1 MKNLA
6 WTVSDMGDQHDRT
19 VLITGA
25 NSGLGL
31 ASALA
36 FAQSGARVL
45 LACRSPE
52 RGGAA
57 LEQVRAVAT
66 GNAPQLIELDL
77 ADLASVKQASE
88 QVGEVASSLDVLMNN
103 AGVMALPLRRTAQ
116 GHEMQ
121 FGTNHLGHFALTAR
135 LLPLLLAAPDARV
148 VTTSSG
154 AHRLGK
160 MRWQDLDWHSGYQ
173 KWAAYGQSKLANL
186 MFCFELQRQAVAAKV
201 KLSSLAAHPGYAST
215 HLQAAGPELSG
226 QALMGR
232 FMDVA
237 NSVFAQSAEQ
247 GALPQLFA
255 ATSSEA
261 VGGCYYGP
269 SGLGEMRGAPRL
281 VQTTSSALKRDEW
294 EKLWSVSSE
303 LTELSFDWPN

>member
-1 MKNLA
+1 MKTLS
-6 WTVSDMGDQHDRT
+6 WTVADMGDQRDLT

-31 ASALA
+31 SSARA

-45 LACRSPE
+45 LGCRSPE

-57 LEQVRAVAT
+57 LKQVQAVAT
-66 GNAPQLIELDL
+66 GEAPQLIEVDL
-77 ADLASVKQASE
+77 ADLQSVQRASE
-88 QVGEVASSLDVLMNN
+88 QVGESIDRLDVLMNN

-135 LLPLLLAAPDARV
+135 LLPLLLSAPEARV

-160 MRWQDLDWHSGYQ
+160 MRWQDLDWHNGYH

-186 MFCFELQRQAVAAKV
+186 MFCFELQRQADAAKAQ
-201 KLSSLAAHPGYAST
+201 LSSLAAHPGYAST

-232 FMDVA
+232 LMDVA
-237 NSVFAQSAEQ
+237 NNVFAQSADQ

-255 ATSSEA
+255 ATSPDA

-269 SGLGEMRGAPRL
+269 SGLGEMRGAPCL
-281 VQTTSSALKRDEW
+281 VQPTSSALKSDEW
-294 EKLWSVSSE
+294 RQLWSVSSE
-303 LTELSFDWPN
+303 LTELSFDWPQ

>member
-1 MKNLA
+1 MKTLS
-6 WTVSDMGDQHDRT
+6 WTVADMGDQRDLT

-31 ASALA
+31 SSARA

-45 LACRSPE
+45 LGCRSPE

-57 LEQVRAVAT
+57 LKQVQAVAT
-66 GNAPQLIELDL
+66 GEAPQLIEVDL
-77 ADLASVKQASE
+77 ADLQSVQRASE
-88 QVGEVASSLDVLMNN
+88 QVGESIDRLDVLMNN

-135 LLPLLLAAPDARV
+135 LLPLLLSAPEARV

-160 MRWQDLDWHSGYQ
+160 MRWQDLDWHNGYH

-186 MFCFELQRQAVAAKV
+186 MFCFELQRQADAAKAQ
-201 KLSSLAAHPGYAST
+201 LSSLALRLDSPASSWPRTFWPSAHGSPDGCCKQRLCAISRPRCVT
-215 HLQAAGPELSG
+215 PAVCSNEPRRSWRLLLRTKRSWRDAWRALFSAANILG
-226 QALMGR
+226 
-232 FMDVA
+232 
-237 NSVFAQSAEQ
+237 AEERRVE
-247 GALPQLFA
+247 
-255 ATSSEA
+255 T
-261 VGGCYYGP
+261 V
-269 SGLGEMRGAPRL
+269 M
-281 VQTTSSALKRDEW
+281 
-294 EKLWSVSSE
+294 VS
-303 LTELSFDWPN
+303 FF